1 MQCCRE
7 PGKTECHFLT
17 DRYQCPGVLS
27 SCVTFQHPGSSSW
40 DLHKQ
45 QCLCCCTFPRCV
57 PAPEL
62 CPVAQCAP
70 AGSAGAGMK
79 SILTV
84 CAHQQ
89 PLDGTAVRSIV
100 THMGKTV
107 ILCCFFVEQLEM
119 LDN

>member
-7 PGKTECHFLT
+7 PGKTECHFLA
-17 DRYQCPGVLS
+17 DRYRCPGVLS

-57 PAPEL
+57 PVPEL

-84 CAHQQ
+84 HISSCWMEQQ
-89 PLDGTAVRSIV
+89 SEALLHIWV
-100 THMGKTV
+100 K
-107 ILCCFFVEQLEM
+107 Q
-119 LDN
+119 